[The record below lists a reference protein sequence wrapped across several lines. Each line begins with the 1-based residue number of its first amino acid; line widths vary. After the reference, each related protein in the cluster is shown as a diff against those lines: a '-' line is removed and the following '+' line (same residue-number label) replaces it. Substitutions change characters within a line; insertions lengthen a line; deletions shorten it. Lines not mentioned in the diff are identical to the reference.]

1 MSDSLIIHL
10 RYSRNDEKRYVV
22 EVGGKIYK
30 TLDEL
35 EDISRKLAEYISEE
49 KRKAKNA
56 INRSE
61 ALKLLNDLTSVNLSG
76 SERFEAFCRLKD
88 FFMKLEEDSQGI
100 KGSRLLDFIRFNSN
114 ASDEEKRI
122 AIMRLK
128 ELINLLLPKVH

>member
-1 MSDSLIIHL
+1 MSDSLRIHL
-10 RYSRNDEKRYVV
+10 RYAPNDEKRYIV

-49 KRKAKNA
+49 KRKAENT
-56 INRSE
+56 INRLE
-61 ALKLLNDLTSVNLSG
+61 ALKLLTDLTSVSLSG

-88 FFMKLEEDSQGI
+88 FFMNLGEDSQGI
-100 KGSRLLDFIRFNSN
+100 EGTRLLDFIRMNSS

-122 AIMRLK
+122 AALKLKGLIM
-128 ELINLLLPKVH
+128 LLLTE